1 MKLEPLANVKKANR
15 LKMIITTEQFH
26 RLAQNVINEQELD
39 TIKKTYLVKQPNNGK
54 KKYKKNRNQLS

>member
-15 LKMIITTEQFH
+15 LKMIITTEQFQ

-54 KKYKKNRNQLS
+54 KK